1 MIADHLFFTGVN
13 ILLAWSVY
21 VILMSGT
28 MSFGNGAFMAVGAY
42 CAGVCTVKFGWPFE
56 PAVVAAALFCF
67 GSGVVVG
74 FPALRTRGIYLI
86 MVTIGLAFCVRVAIE
101 NVPYLGGVRGLRGLV
116 GTSPWHVAVIL
127 AIVGVMLWMVSRSP
141 LQRVLDA
148 VREDE
153 DVAGALGI
161 NVVYVRVIAFA
172 MGASLA
178 GIGGA
183 LYGHY
188 MLFIAPDHFGIL
200 ISITVVLYVI
210 LGGVN
215 NMWGPALGAAVMTL
229 LPEAVRSIADWRTA
243 VFSLV
248 IILLLLVRPEGLLA
262 FRTRSARTPDRS
274 PAEGAGAP

>member
-28 MSFGNGAFMAVGAY
+28 MSFGNGAFMAAGAY
-42 CAGVCTVKFGWPFE
+42 CAGVCTAKLGWPFE
-56 PAVVAAALFCF
+56 PAIAAAALFCF
-67 GSGVVVG
+67 VAGIAVG

-101 NVPYLGGVRGLRGLV
+101 NTPYLGGVRGLRGLV
-116 GTSPWHVAVIL
+116 GTSLTHVVVIL
-127 AIVGVMLWMVSRSP
+127 VIVGIALWVVSRSP

-172 MGASLA
+172 VGAALA

-200 ISITVVLYVI
+200 VSITVVLYVI

-229 LPEAVRSIADWRTA
+229 LPEFVRAIAEWRTA
-243 VFSLV
+243 VFSLL
-248 IILLLLVRPEGLLA
+248 IILLLLLRPEGLLA
-262 FRTRSARTPDRS
+262 FRARSARTSTRHR
-274 PAEGAGAP
+274 